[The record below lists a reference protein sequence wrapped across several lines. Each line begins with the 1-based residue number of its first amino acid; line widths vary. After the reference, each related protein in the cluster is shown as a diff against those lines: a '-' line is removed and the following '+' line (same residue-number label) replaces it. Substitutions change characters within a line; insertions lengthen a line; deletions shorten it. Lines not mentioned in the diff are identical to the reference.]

1 MSKITSNK
9 GLEALLF
16 IGFAFAVW
24 LAMRISNTEVTR
36 QINVEL
42 IAVGRAVDGIWLE
55 DSTQELSII
64 IEASGLDALFM
75 DRFDERLI
83 PFDSDD
89 FLRTSTKSAYL
100 LNVDIQTILQQ
111 EYGREYRFKWS
122 GDSLIFPSS
131 TLVSKTLPVALLSPE
146 KISIPEGHRWI
157 QRPTLEPD
165 SIECMGPEALLLDF
179 QPSITAPSIVWD
191 GLDKKELPLDKLPR
205 YITSNVNWLNITASA
220 DAWTEVEQQ
229 LNLRYQNQDY
239 PIVLWLSGPMS
250 TLVNT
255 PESYVDLEW
264 RMEDQRLRVDI
275 RSLTPGV
282 EVLNYEPKYVQP

>member
-1 MSKITSNK
+1 MSKISSNK

-64 IEASGLDALFM
+64 IEASGLDAVFM

-83 PFDSDD
+83 TFNSDD
-89 FLRTSTKSAYL
+89 FLRTSKLSAFL

-146 KISIPEGHRWI
+146 NISIPEGHRWI

-179 QPSITAPSIVWD
+179 QPSITAPSFVWD
-191 GLDKKELPLDKLPR
+191 GLDQKELPLDKLPR
-205 YITSNVNWLNITASA
+205 YISANVNWLNISASA
-220 DAWTEVEQQ
+220 DAWTEVEQPV
-229 LNLRYQNQDY
+229 NLRYQNQDY

-250 TLVNT
+250 TLVNS

-275 RSLTPGV
+275 RSIAPGV